1 MDGDACFSVS
11 LNKSNCRT
19 RLSIAQKEPEVI
31 NILNRVLFNDKLNIY
46 HYSRI
51 INNLETNTNSN
62 LNIKHT
68 YHDNLSTVIPNISI
82 LNKLI
87 PYEFRTR
94 KRHSLKIFSEIV
106 SMKENNIHLTEEGAN
121 LISLESKLINAHTL
135 KNGYLIYNSK
145 LLYND

>member
-19 RLSIAQKEPEVI
+19 TLSIAQKEPEVI

-51 INNLETNTNSN
+51 INKLETNTNSN

-87 PYEFRTR
+87 PYELRTR